1 MMISLTHYAIVLL
14 KMLQNKKGLTMVNLC
29 DKTVLAFD
37 DKDMLKVYKLLAE
50 YNVDY
55 DEVGSYVV
63 SYCPNCGDS
72 EFWDGGHCNHCGYNL

>member
-1 MMISLTHYAIVLL
+1 
-14 KMLQNKKGLTMVNLC
+14 MVNLSN
-29 DKTVLAFD
+29 KTVLAFD

-63 SYCPNCGDS
+63 SYCPNCGDY
-72 EFWDGGHCNHCGYNL
+72 EFWDGSHCNHCGYNL

>member
-1 MMISLTHYAIVLL
+1 
-14 KMLQNKKGLTMVNLC
+14 MVDLC
-29 DKTVLAFD
+29 NKTVLAFD

-63 SYCPNCGDS
+63 TSCPNCGDD

>member
-1 MMISLTHYAIVLL
+1 
-14 KMLQNKKGLTMVNLC
+14 MVNLC

-63 SYCPNCGDS
+63 SYCPKCGDS
-72 EFWDGGHCNHCGYNL
+72 EFWDGSHCNHCGYNL

>member
-1 MMISLTHYAIVLL
+1 
-14 KMLQNKKGLTMVNLC
+14 MVNLC

-55 DEVGSYVV
+55 DEVSSYVV

-72 EFWDGGHCNHCGYNL
+72 EFWDGSHCNHCGYNL